1 MQGKYLD
8 SLTDFTDGTFTL
20 SQVLSELRINFQRVG
35 FKRGDLLLLAE
46 RLNNWSALL
55 IMKWNGCLNDKES
68 GWIDR

>member
-8 SLTDFTDGTFTL
+8 SLTGFTDGTFTL
-20 SQVLSELRINFQRVG
+20 SQVLSELRINFQR
-35 FKRGDLLLLAE
+35 GDLLLLAE
-46 RLNNWSALL
+46 RLNNWSTLL